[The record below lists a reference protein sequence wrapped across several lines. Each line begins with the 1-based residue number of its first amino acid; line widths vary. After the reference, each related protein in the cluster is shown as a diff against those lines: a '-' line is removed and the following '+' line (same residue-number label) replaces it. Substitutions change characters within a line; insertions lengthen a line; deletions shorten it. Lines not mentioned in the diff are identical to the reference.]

1 MQKAKKLKQEER
13 TVVLAY
19 AQLKLK
25 ANRLA
30 KELDTMKQNV
40 VDVFNRSNQNLI
52 IVQDEHGNSFGLQK
66 INRKRKKFETANFK
80 IAHNDL
86 INIANVLS
94 ERLNTSTPTSL
105 ADMVI
110 ENGQKKQ
117 LNYEIMFQLLMGECE
132 KHILEN
138 VGNPVVDE
146 FKDNVLK
153 KFSTLVQ
160 ALHSQE

>member
-40 VDVFNRSNQNLI
+40 VDVFDRSNQNLI
-52 IVQDEHGNSFGLQK
+52 IVQDEQGNSFGIQK

-80 IAHNDL
+80 IQHNDL
-86 INIANVLS
+86 FNKFCTEIEYNEYKAIGS
-94 ERLNTSTPTSL
+94 D
-105 ADMVI
+105 ADA
-110 ENGQKKQ
+110 Q
-117 LNYEIMFQLLMGECE
+117 
-132 KHILEN
+132 
-138 VGNPVVDE
+138 
-146 FKDNVLK
+146 
-153 KFSTLVQ
+153 
-160 ALHSQE
+160 

>member
-40 VDVFNRSNQNLI
+40 VDVFDRSNQNLI

-80 IAHNDL
+80 MQHNDL
-86 INIANVLS
+86 FNKFCTEIEYNEYKAIGS
-94 ERLNTSTPTSL
+94 D
-105 ADMVI
+105 ADA
-110 ENGQKKQ
+110 Q
-117 LNYEIMFQLLMGECE
+117 
-132 KHILEN
+132 
-138 VGNPVVDE
+138 
-146 FKDNVLK
+146 
-153 KFSTLVQ
+153 
-160 ALHSQE
+160 

>member
-13 TVVLAY
+13 SVVLAY

-40 VDVFNRSNQNLI
+40 VDVFDRSNQNLI

-80 IAHNDL
+80 MQHNDL
-86 INIANVLS
+86 FNKFCTEIEYNEYKAKGS
-94 ERLNTSTPTSL
+94 D
-105 ADMVI
+105 ADA
-110 ENGQKKQ
+110 Q
-117 LNYEIMFQLLMGECE
+117 
-132 KHILEN
+132 
-138 VGNPVVDE
+138 
-146 FKDNVLK
+146 
-153 KFSTLVQ
+153 
-160 ALHSQE
+160 